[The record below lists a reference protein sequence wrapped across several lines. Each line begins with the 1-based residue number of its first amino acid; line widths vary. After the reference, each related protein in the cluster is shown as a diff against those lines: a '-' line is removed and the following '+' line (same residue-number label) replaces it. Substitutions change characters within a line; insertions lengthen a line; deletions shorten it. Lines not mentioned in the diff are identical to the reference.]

1 MSWINSWTNSLVTSV
16 IIVTILELIL
26 PEGKNKKYIK
36 MVMGLYLLFAII
48 SPVITKLTN
57 NSLDLKAVTEYE
69 ETIMN
74 SNKTVQA
81 LETTTEQNVNLLYK
95 KNITNTIKE
104 ELESK
109 GYEVTYINLDI
120 DKNNYE
126 TINSIKLNI
135 NTKNIKTVQEVK
147 IGSSTNID
155 DSIKQ
160 EIKEILYLN
169 YNISKDKIII
179 NE

>member
-1 MSWINSWTNSLVTSV
+1 MSWINSWMNSLVTSV
-16 IIVTILELIL
+16 IVVTILELIL

-126 TINSIKLNI
+126 TIDSIKLNV

>member
-36 MVMGLYLLFAII
+36 MVMGLYLLFTII
-48 SPVITKLTN
+48 GPVITKFTN
-57 NSLDLKAVTEYE
+57 TSLDLKAVTEYE
-69 ETIMN
+69 NVIIN

-81 LETTTEQNVNLLYK
+81 LETTTEQNINVLYE
-95 KNITNTIKE
+95 KNITNAIKE
-104 ELESK
+104 ELENK
-109 GYEVTYINLDI
+109 GYAVTYIKLDI
-120 DKNNYE
+120 DKNNYK

-135 NTKNIKTVQEVK
+135 NTKDIKAVQEVK
-147 IGSSTNID
+147 IGNSTNVD

-160 EIKEILYLN
+160 EVKEILYLN